1 MRRSIQRI
9 GIIGFLLFLAKG
21 IAWLS
26 IPVLASLRGC
36 AE

>member
-1 MRRSIQRI
+1 MRKSLQRL
-9 GIIGFLLFLAKG
+9 GVIGFLLFLAKG